1 MGTHSLKLHVYW
13 FLDHPSSRQPDPAC
27 CRPRYS
33 SKCSGTASGV
43 ATTQK
48 RCAADFGVQHI
59 QAVYYVRYRMGPPR

>member
-1 MGTHSLKLHVYW
+1 MGTHLLKLHFCW

-43 ATTQK
+43 ATRETL
-48 RCAADFGVQHI
+48 RLISGFNIFRLYIIYGTG
-59 QAVYYVRYRMGPPR
+59 R